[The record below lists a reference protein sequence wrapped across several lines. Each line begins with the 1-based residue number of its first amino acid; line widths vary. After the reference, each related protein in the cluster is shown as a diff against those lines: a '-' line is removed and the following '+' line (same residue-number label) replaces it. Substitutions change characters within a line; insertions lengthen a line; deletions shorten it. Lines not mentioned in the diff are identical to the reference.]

1 MKTEETDFLVW
12 LHRIREEAEAE
23 RKQRGLSGAEWLR
36 EVSRES
42 KAILK
47 KPRRRV
53 RTLPRVPVK
62 S

>member
-12 LHRIREEAEAE
+12 LHKIREEAEAE
-23 RKQRGLSGAEWLR
+23 RKQRGLTGAEWLR

-42 KAILK
+42 KRILK
-47 KPRRRV
+47 KPRRHARASARV
-53 RTLPRVPVK
+53 AVK

>member
-12 LHRIREEAEAE
+12 LHKIREEAEAE
-23 RKQRGLSGAEWLR
+23 RKQRGLTGAEWLR

-42 KAILK
+42 RRFLK
-47 KPRRRV
+47 KPRRRIS
-53 RTLPRVPVK
+53 TLPRVPVK